1 MRKNKFIWILIFVI
15 LLGILG
21 AFLFKKYTDEQDKE
35 FTYTPLMYKVCD
47 NNSCIY
53 LLGSIH
59 IGDSRVNKFNKVIM
73 DAYNDSDKIAV
84 EVDSSDVTVNLNDLM
99 LENGTLDN
107 YISAELNEKL
117 TRFAEEHPKF
127 TYQQFKSFKIGYIYD
142 YLSMLPYLEEGYGI
156 EGVDMYFMNLAR
168 TDNKPIIS
176 LEKYEDQMQLLIGY
190 SDEFYIEQINNTID
204 YYSIAKEAALNLY
217 EIYLTGDEEK
227 ITALINMEDDGL
239 ESEEGKRFI
248 KEIYDDRNNAMAK
261 NVEQFLA
268 NDEKVFMVVGCAHVV
283 GDKGIVSLLK
293 NDENCCNYR
302 KKPLK

>member
-217 EIYLTGDEEK
+217 ETYLTGDEEK

-293 NDENCCNYR
+293 NDYQISIV
-302 KKPLK
+302 K

>member
-217 EIYLTGDEEK
+217 ETYLTGDEEK

-283 GDKGIVSLLK
+283 GDKGIISLLK
-293 NDENCCNYR
+293 NDYQISIV
-302 KKPLK
+302 K

>member
-293 NDENCCNYR
+293 NDYQISIV
-302 KKPLK
+302 K

>member
-21 AFLFKKYTDEQDKE
+21 AFLFKKYTDVQDKE

-217 EIYLTGDEEK
+217 ETYLTGDEEK

-293 NDENCCNYR
+293 NDYQISIV
-302 KKPLK
+302 K